1 MINRCFGTQ
10 KLMNK
15 LFFFFFLLMASNA
28 GAQLTTHI
36 EWTTDTK
43 MAAADVVYYNAKNKL
58 QWPDFR
64 GDVPGETGS
73 VAAITMSGFG
83 YMASTKVL
91 GKKGEL
97 TVKVYCFFNKN
108 KSWVKPGKTTDYILT
123 HEQHH
128 FDISYIA
135 ANIFI
140 DKLQSAELTVSNY
153 NQMLVRIYN
162 DCIEIMN
169 QMQDEYDG
177 QTRNGQNKNE
187 QARWNGF
194 LEGKIEQITR

>member
-1 MINRCFGTQ
+1 MY
-10 KLMNK
+10 KLIFILI
-15 LFFFFFLLMASNA
+15 LFLSSGA
-28 GAQLTTHI
+28 GAQLTTHV

-43 MAAADVVYYNAKNKL
+43 MTPGDVVYFHAKKKL

-64 GDVPGETGS
+64 GDVPRETGT

-83 YMASTKVL
+83 YMANTKVL

-108 KSWVKPGKTTDYILT
+108 KSWVKPGKTTPYILN

-140 DKLQSAELTVSNY
+140 DKLQSAELTVANY
-153 NQMLVRIYN
+153 NQVLARIYN
-162 DCIEIMN
+162 ECIEIMN
-169 QMQDEYDG
+169 KMQDEYDG
-177 QTRNGQNKNE
+177 QTRNGQDKDE
-187 QARWNGF
+187 QARWNSF
-194 LEGKIEQITR
+194 LEEKIVQITK